1 MTKGHAPRG
10 SSSPQPPGERQRKE
24 ERVDSTTTKTPA
36 RTTPRAGDI
45 RRKRRHLLR
54 APVFSLPPC
63 TAHSLF
69 SQKRGPRKIVDFVGR
84 GGRNGAGAVLA
95 ARRGRSRAEF
105 LPTKWG
111 VHWTSPQRAVD
122 LPARQGV
129 YSPPLR
135 GKNLPAPARQP
146 RVDAP
151 PQRGYNR

>member
-1 MTKGHAPRG
+1 MTEGVFLGSYLGGTPSVSAGGAASSLREGALGFCSAASPSRVAPAKRG
-10 SSSPQPPGERQRKE
+10 AGRFVNGQ
-24 ERVDSTTTKTPA
+24 TPA
-36 RTTPRAGDI
+36 QSKIAWEVIPGFRQSFR
-45 RRKRRHLLR
+45 R

-69 SQKRGPRKIVDFVGR
+69 SQKKGPRKIVDFVGR

-111 VHWTSPQRAVD
+111 VHWTCPQRAVD

-129 YSPPLR
+129 
-135 GKNLPAPARQP
+135 
-146 RVDAP
+146 
-151 PQRGYNR
+151 